1 MRAECG
7 IIDNCADVDL
17 LDGNNTSG
25 NIDTFAIDPLYHS
38 TPSYDNM
45 NQKAMA
51 DVIQKVIDTAGCDA
65 LRRKDE

>member
-17 LDGNNTSG
+17 LDGNNTYG
-25 NIDTFAIDPLYHS
+25 NIGTFAVDSVRHS
-38 TPSYDNM
+38 APSYDNV

-51 DVIQKVIDTAGCDA
+51 DAIQKVIDTAGCG
-65 LRRKDE
+65 LFKEKQ